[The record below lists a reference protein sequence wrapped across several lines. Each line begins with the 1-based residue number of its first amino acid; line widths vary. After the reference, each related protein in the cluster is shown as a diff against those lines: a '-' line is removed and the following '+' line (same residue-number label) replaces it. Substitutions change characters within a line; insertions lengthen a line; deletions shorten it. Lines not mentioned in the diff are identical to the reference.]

1 MAESS
6 RTAKESGTKQAM
18 NDTGNGNHGL
28 IAKQLF
34 LYWRTCR
41 VRNLKVPTL
50 SPYIIEISPV
60 HPHQKHKEA
69 TGLLVTLILQKLT
82 MWKFIANKA
91 H

>member
-1 MAESS
+1 MAKSN

-18 NDTGNGNHGL
+18 SDTRNGNHGL

-41 VRNLKVPTL
+41 VRNLKVPILPPTL
-50 SPYIIEISPV
+50 LKLALSTNI
-60 HPHQKHKEA
+60 KNKEA
-69 TGLLVTLILQKLT
+69 TGLLMTLMLQKLT
-82 MWKFIANKA
+82 MWKFIVNKA